1 MLALGKLSTPLPR
14 GLFARRLVKMSM
26 VGKGGRLMLL
36 VGSED
41 DRERSVREIE
51 ELEEGVRDKIDVV
64 VKLEDL

>member
-1 MLALGKLSTPLPR
+1 M
-14 GLFARRLVKMSM
+14 
-26 VGKGGRLMLL
+26 L

>member
-1 MLALGKLSTPLPR
+1 
-14 GLFARRLVKMSM
+14 MSM